1 MNKKIMLFILSVV
14 CLMSVCN
21 CFAQSSE
28 STELIDN
35 GDGTYSVEN
44 GIFLRHYDGY
54 SEESQVYLSA
64 LDACYSIVAD
74 YSPLID
80 TYINGDKSFESE
92 QWSTIFSEIKFMSG
106 KACSYVMHTETPDD
120 LSEHSYEIFYS
131 AYHLMIGN
139 DLLIDAI
146 TKNDVNE
153 AATASYYF
161 ALADNTL
168 GWWNDK
174 AEK

>member
-1 MNKKIMLFILSVV
+1 MHKRIIFLIISVV
-14 CLMSVCN
+14 CLLSFYT
-21 CFAQSSE
+21 CFAQSDGS
-28 STELIDN
+28 ELIDN

-44 GIFLRHYDGY
+44 GIFLRHYEGY
-54 SEESQVYLSA
+54 SEESQVFLSA

-80 TYINGDKSFESE
+80 TYINGEKSFESE
-92 QWSTIFSEIKFMSG
+92 QWSTIFSEIKYMSG

-120 LSEHSYEIFYS
+120 LSEHSFEIFYS
-131 AYHLMIGN
+131 AYHLMIAN

-146 TKNDVNE
+146 QKDDVNE
-153 AATASYYF
+153 AATASYYY

-168 GWWNDK
+168 GWWKSDANK
-174 AEK
+174 Q